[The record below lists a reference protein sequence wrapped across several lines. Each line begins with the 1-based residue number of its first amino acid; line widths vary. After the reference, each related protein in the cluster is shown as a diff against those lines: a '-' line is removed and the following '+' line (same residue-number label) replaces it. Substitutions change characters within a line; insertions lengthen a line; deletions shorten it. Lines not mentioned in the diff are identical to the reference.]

1 MSAHNHP
8 ADDDDQDLHEP
19 WEDHYDTP
27 PPCSPELDHLWDEA
41 YFYGEY

>member
-19 WEDHYDTP
+19 WQDHYSTP
-27 PPCSPELDHLWDEA
+27 SPDLNVHPNCYYELRNHVQ
-41 YFYGEY
+41 